1 MRLAVV
7 KDRNGSTVDPA
18 TFSAQINPA
27 RPLLLLDADEVL
39 LRFVE
44 HLEAYLPTRGFE
56 LRLTSFQLGGNIYD
70 LSTDARA
77 EGTVVKDLLASF
89 FDDCTHDVP
98 LVDGAREA
106 IESLKAHYDIA
117 VLTNVPERCRDA
129 RMANL
134 RAHGLDVPVIANR
147 GEKGPVAAMLAGAT
161 DGPTVFVDDL
171 PPQHASV
178 AAHAPEVYRVHF
190 IADPRLA
197 PMLEKA
203 DDAHVRIDD
212 WPTLERHLIT
222 RLEG

>member
-1 MRLAVV
+1 MTP
-7 KDRNGSTVDPA
+7 KDLRAPENFSAPED
-18 TFSAQINPA
+18 FSAQIDPS

-56 LRLTSFQLGGNIYD
+56 LRLTSFQLGGNIFD
-70 LSTDARA
+70 LSTDQRV
-77 EGTVVKDLLASF
+77 EGPVVKELLAGF

-106 IESLKAHYDIA
+106 LENLKAHYDIA
-117 VLTNVPERCRDA
+117 VLSNVPERCRDA
-129 RMANL
+129 RMTNL
-134 RAHGLDVPVIANR
+134 RSHGLDIPVIANR
-147 GEKGPVAAMLAGAT
+147 GEKGPAAARLASATRKTVA
-161 DGPTVFVDDL
+161 FVDDL

-178 AAHAPEVYRVHF
+178 AAHAPAVHRVHF

-203 DDAHVRIDD
+203 EHAHVRIDD

-222 RLEG
+222 LLEG